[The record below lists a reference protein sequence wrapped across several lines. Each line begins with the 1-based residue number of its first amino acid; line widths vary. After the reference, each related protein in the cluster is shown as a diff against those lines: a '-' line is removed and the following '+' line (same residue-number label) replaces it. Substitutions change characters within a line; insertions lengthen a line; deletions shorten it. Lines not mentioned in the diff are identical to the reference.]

1 MINKTQLFIALLMAS
16 ASGAF
21 SQTTQ
26 KITSGTLGM
35 MEARQI
41 GPAVMGGRITAI
53 DVVTKD
59 PRIIYVGTAGGG
71 IWKSTTGGTYFK
83 SIFDK
88 YSQSVGAVTVDQSN
102 PDIIWCGTGESN

>member
-1 MINKTQLFIALLMAS
+1 MKKTSILLSLLAINAFVFAQNKVKLT
-16 ASGAF
+16 SGA
-21 SQTTQ
+21 
-26 KITSGTLGM
+26 LGM

-41 GPAVMGGRITAI
+41 GPAVMGGRISAI

-71 IWKSTTGGTYFK
+71 IWKSTTGGTAFK

-88 YSQSVGAVTVDQSN
+88 YCQSIGAVAIDQSN
-102 PDIIWCGTGESN
+102 PDIIWAGT